1 VSGTVLGTDHDPM
14 DGRDEERTDAHADA
28 RDAHADARDAHADA
42 HGGVRERLR
51 YLLVLSRPRFWLYLA
66 GPVAVGVT
74 YGIADVSELF
84 TPTTVALAAYF
95 LLPANVLLYGVNDVY
110 DADIDELN
118 PKKAGERETR
128 WHGDRLVV
136 LAVVAAGLLGVGT
149 FAITPPVAWPYLA
162 GFFVLAVGYSAPP
175 LRFKTTPVLDSVSNG
190 LYVLP
195 GAAAYATV
203 AGAHPPTAALL
214 GAWLWTMGMHTFS
227 AIPDIGPDREA
238 GIRTTATLLGE
249 ERTYAYCLACWVGA
263 AAAFVAVD
271 VRVGALLAV
280 YPAFV
285 SWVALSSVDVA
296 RAYWWFPGVNTVVGT
311 LLAMGG
317 LWRVYPLWEVV
328 G

>member
-1 VSGTVLGTDHDPM
+1 VKTTDPDGTDASPSEAGDGVLGH
-14 DGRDEERTDAHADA
+14 
-28 RDAHADARDAHADA
+28 
-42 HGGVRERLR
+42 LR

-74 YGIADVSELF
+74 YGIGDVSELF
-84 TPTTVALAAYF
+84 TPITVALAAYF
-95 LLPANVLLYGVNDVY
+95 LVPANVFLYGVNDVF

-118 PKKAGERETR
+118 PKKSEREAR
-128 WHGDRLVV
+128 WQGDHL
-136 LAVVAAGLLGVGT
+136 VVAAVLLSALLGLGT
-149 FAITPPVAWPYLA
+149 FLITPTVAWPYLA
-162 GFFVLAVGYSAPP
+162 GFLLLSVGYSAPP
-175 LRFKTTPVLDSVSNG
+175 VRFKTTPFLDSLSNG

-203 AGAHPPTAALL
+203 AGTHPPIAALV

-238 GIRTTATLLGE
+238 GIRTTATVLGE
-249 ERTYAYCLACWVGA
+249 SRTYGYCVAVWA
-263 AAAFVAVD
+263 AAAVAFAAVD
-271 VRVGALLAV
+271 VRLGALLGV
-280 YPAFV
+280 YPVFV
-285 SWVALSSVDVA
+285 AWVAASSVDVA
-296 RAYWWFPGVNTVVGT
+296 RAYWWFPAVNTVVGT